1 MTKTTQTRI
10 SVRDLRDTSLRCLR
24 LSSISDGLSKYLI
37 DQIVFAMLHYNTGV
51 EALAKLALLDDPDH
65 GAGQLSV
72 STDDCV
78 AVVRRSPDRDFCP
91 LFDSHRVFDFASA
104 ERSGVTVMPDR
115 YPTDSPLAALA
126 MIKAAGNIGQ
136 SIVAVSAADGKWVVT
151 VATEQGDY
159 GSVYVDD
166 AASFLSQRCNIGT
179 DQIDTIEKYDVRTI
193 IVTVD
198 KNPLNKGELKSAAD
212 IRARRDEALM
222 DGLLVDSDV
231 WEKVRAHSRD
241 FLVDL
246 PA

>member
-1 MTKTTQTRI
+1 MTNTTQTRI

-51 EALAKLALLDDPDH
+51 EALAKLALEDDPQH

-72 STDDCV
+72 DTDDCV
-78 AVVRRSPDRDFCP
+78 AVVRRSDDRQFCP

-104 ERSGVTVMPDR
+104 ERSGVTVLPQR
-115 YPTDSPLAALA
+115 YPSDSPLAALA
-126 MIKAAGNIGQ
+126 MRKAAGNIDKV
-136 SIVAVSAADGKWVVT
+136 IVALAQTDSGWNAT
-151 VATEQGDY
+151 VATPGGDY
-159 GSVYVDD
+159 GTVAIDD
-166 AASFLSQRCNIGT
+166 ATAFLKEHCGLGA
-179 DQIDTIEKYDVRTI
+179 DQLDAVTKYQAQSVI
-193 IVTVD
+193 ALVES
-198 KNPLNKGELKSAAD
+198 NPLDAGAITNSDEFQTRHS
-212 IRARRDEALM
+212 EALA
-222 DGLLVDSDV
+222 DGLFVDADV

>member
-136 SIVAVSAADGKWVVT
+136 SIVAVSSADGKWVVT

-159 GSVYVDD
+159 GTIDVDD
-166 AASFLSQRCNIGT
+166 AKTFLSEHCHLDA
-179 DQIDTIEKYDVRTI
+179 DQLDSIDTYAARTI
-193 IVTVD
+193 IATVD
-198 KNPLNKGELKSAAD
+198 ENPVTTGELKTAAE

-222 DGLLVDSDV
+222 DGLYVDSDV